1 MNRIIRESPKKRY
14 NLKGYLNRLTA
25 ITTIENGEKGNKAE
39 MTIKAPPHFLI
50 IPI

>member
-1 MNRIIRESPKKRY
+1 VKVEKRY
-14 NLKGYLNRLTA
+14 NLNGYLNRLTA

-39 MTIKAPPHFLI
+39 ITIKAPPHFLI